1 MPRPQ
6 IARQFGGHP
15 AHNGFK
21 PNGRS
26 MHQLEQ
32 VTLTADEFEAL
43 QLVDLEGMQQ
53 QGAGVM
59 NISRQTQANILKK
72 ARYCV
77 DCLSQGKE
85 ESPRHSC
92 Y

>member
-1 MPRPQ
+1 
-6 IARQFGGHP
+6 
-15 AHNGFK
+15 
-21 PNGRS
+21 
-26 MHQLEQ
+26 
-32 VTLTADEFEAL
+32 
-43 QLVDLEGMQQ
+43 MQQ
-53 QGAGVM
+53 LAAGVM

-92 Y
+92 YCSPARAGEECRDRHGLRIGRITGLSEGGAQWPHPIGWRDPDTADG